1 MCLQPSN
8 GLCQWMMATNDEDD
22 YDELALFAKTL
33 DKSPGE
39 LLACLSLWD
48 CAMKLIENHEIY

>member
-1 MCLQPSN
+1 
-8 GLCQWMMATNDEDD
+8 MMATNDEDD